1 MEKKYKKLEAF
12 CGCTIEKAVN
22 MLVSKSKESGEL
34 FFIDFNGHTLYS
46 DNVTVDSAY
55 KEICGHSKIDFD
67 KEREKRR
74 EELIEKEKEYK
85 SKIPDLIE
93 HWVKEGQKIIQED
106 KWESW
111 GKCVP
116 ISLSNLYHGI
126 ELGMCLDI
134 IKIINEKSLEEAVG
148 VMKEQDHS
156 GMSWELMKSMV
167 REFSNKGE
175 EFVSLLGC

>member
-1 MEKKYKKLEAF
+1 
-12 CGCTIEKAVN
+12 

-74 EELIEKEKEYK
+74 EEIIEKEKEYK

-111 GKCVP
+111 GKCVYP
-116 ISLSNLYHGI
+116 ICI
-126 ELGMCLDI
+126 M
-134 IKIINEKSLEEAVG
+134 A
-148 VMKEQDHS
+148 
-156 GMSWELMKSMV
+156 
-167 REFSNKGE
+167 
-175 EFVSLLGC
+175 